1 MLYFYLTLQKFLP
14 KIMYRTHTCGELRTK
29 QVGEEVTL
37 SGWIHKIRNLGG
49 MTFIDLRD
57 RYGITQLVFD
67 TEQKPE
73 TSEQVQ
79 KLGREYVIKI
89 QGKVSERSNKNK
101 NIPTGDIEILTETV
115 EILSQSEIPP
125 FTIEDD
131 TDGGEEQRMKYRFLD
146 LRRSKMQ
153 KGLILRHKM
162 AQEIRN
168 YLSKQEFMEIETPFL
183 IKSTPEGARDFLVP
197 SRMKAGGFYA
207 LPQSPQ
213 LFKQLLMLS
222 GYDRYFQITKCFRDE
237 DFRAD
242 RQPEFTQIDCEMSF
256 VERDDVLNL
265 FEGLAKHLFKAV
277 KNIDYSEAFHRLAYT
292 DAMEY
297 YGTDRPDLRFDMKIS
312 DLSQTATGKGFKVF
326 DSAEYVGAIVA
337 DGLAGYSRKQTD
349 KLIDWVKRP
358 QIGAKGLVFAKYN
371 TDGTFKSSVDKFYS
385 EEDLKLWAE
394 KTGAKPGDLILVM
407 SGNKNHTLKA
417 LGELR
422 LEMAGRLELLDE
434 DTFAPVWITDFPLFE
449 INEESGELHAVHHPF
464 TAPKGGQNEFDEN
477 APENI
482 IADAYDLVINGN
494 EIGGGSIR
502 IHTLELQKKIFETL
516 GFTEEEAEAQF
527 GFLMNAFKYGAPP
540 HGGIAFGFD
549 RWVALFNGS
558 QSIRDVMAFPKNNQG
573 RDLMTEAPALINDEQ
588 LKDLHL
594 KVIKE

>member
-1 MLYFYLTLQKFLP
+1 
-14 KIMYRTHTCGELRTK
+14 MYRTHTCGELRTK